1 MDRIRPSAKTKLGS
15 AKSRTG
21 FSIFRILQRPIFRK
35 RHRYNK
41 NHYFRVGH
49 RYNSYILSIAALL
62 IGQPVY
68 ADTSAVANPQA
79 STSSSVSNFA
89 TQVLGGPFVENHY
102 GNGIVCSGPQLSIS
116 PYAQTSINIKRP
128 QDYTYETPVYNE
140 ATDSD
145 GNLTNAGEIL
155 YFRENYSGN
164 KDSTGFSFGVAATFS
179 IPLGNKFQTACLKSA
194 TTQEKIQRQ
203 ILSKER
209 LNYELARLK
218 NCGELKIAGIEYAKD
233 SPYYKLCEDVIIKPK
248 KGQVIPHTHKLY
260 PQTKK

>member
-21 FSIFRILQRPIFRK
+21 FSIFRILQRAIFRK

-41 NHYFRVGH
+41 VNYFRVSN
-49 RYNSYILSIAALL
+49 RYNGYIFSIAALL

-128 QDYTYETPVYNE
+128 QDYVYHTPVYNE

-194 TTQEKIQRQ
+194 TTQEKIMRQ
-203 ILSKER
+203 QLSTAR

-218 NCGELKIAGIEYAKD
+218 NCHELRVIGAEYAPN
-233 SPYYKLCEDVIIKPK
+233 SPYFGLCEDIVSKPK
-248 KGQVIPHTHKLY
+248 MNQVIPHSHKLY
-260 PQTKK
+260 PESKK